1 MKTMFRVSSF
11 LLTTGILVGSFV
23 GFWYGPWSPNLDHRA
38 RNLIVQDHLQEGVDL
53 FLWKAEYALS
63 KEAKHE
69 ALWNAARTASLRSES
84 SIQIRHLLNRCL
96 EEEDFIYRAE
106 VHAQLATL
114 LFEEQPRESIKHW
127 EWALY
132 YGHQKDESVTWR
144 VRLAMALEA
153 EGKMVEAIDV
163 WEEALGYPNSARM
176 AHMVLG
182 RLLLD
187 DDPDMSVYHFQ
198 KAKQLTEQQQDQA
211 AELGFRVAQFEVEYM
226 ENLH

>member
-1 MKTMFRVSSF
+1 MKTIFRVSSF

-38 RNLIVQDHLQEGVDL
+38 RNLVVQDQLEEGVNL
-53 FLWKAEYALS
+53 FLWKADNALS
-63 KEAKHE
+63 RESKHT
-69 ALWNAARTASLRSES
+69 ALWNAARIASLRSD
-84 SIQIRHLLNRCL
+84 SIGWVKGLLQKCL
-96 EEEDFIYRAE
+96 DEEDFLYRAD

-132 YGHQKDESVTWR
+132 YGHDREESVTWR
-144 VRLAMALEA
+144 IRLAMALEA
-153 EGKMVEAIDV
+153 EGKNTEAIDV
-163 WEEALGYPNSARM
+163 WQEALGYPKSARM

-182 RLLLD
+182 RLLLE

-198 KAKQLTEQQQDQA
+198 KAKQLTEQQDQA

-226 ENLH
+226 ENVH

>member
-1 MKTMFRVSSF
+1 MKTIYKVSSF

-23 GFWYGPWSPNLDHRA
+23 GFWFGPWSPNLDHRA
-38 RNLIVQDHLQEGVDL
+38 RTLIVEDHLEEGVAL
-53 FLWKAEYALS
+53 FQWKAEYAFS
-63 KEAKHE
+63 KEAKHT
-69 ALWNAARTASLRSES
+69 ALWNAARTAALRSES
-84 SIQIRHLLNRCL
+84 ISWVKELLQRCL
-96 EEEDFIYRAE
+96 EEEDFLYRAD

-114 LFEEQPRESIKHW
+114 LFEELPRESIKHW
-127 EWALY
+127 EWALF
-132 YGHQKDESVTWR
+132 YGHDRDESVSWR

-153 EGKMVEAIDV
+153 EGKTTEAIDV
-163 WEEALGYPNSARM
+163 WQEALGYPASERM

-182 RLLLD
+182 RLLLT

-198 KAKQLTEQQQDQA
+198 KAKQLTEQQDQA

>member
-1 MKTMFRVSSF
+1 MQTMFKVSSF
-11 LLTTGILVGSFV
+11 LLTIGILVGSFV

-38 RNLIVQDHLQEGVDL
+38 RNLIVQDHLEEGVDL
-53 FLWKAEYALS
+53 FLWKAEYAMS
-63 KEAKHE
+63 KESKHTSM
-69 ALWNAARTASLRSES
+69 WNAARTAALLSPYNVWVKD
-84 SIQIRHLLNRCL
+84 LLNQCL
-96 EEEDFIYRAE
+96 EEEDFLYRAD

-132 YGHQKDESVTWR
+132 YGHQKEESVTWR

-153 EGKMVEAIDV
+153 EGKTIEAIDV
-163 WEEALGYPNSARM
+163 WQEALGYPTSARM

-182 RLLLD
+182 RLLLA

-198 KAKQLTEQQQDQA
+198 KAKQLTERQDQA
-211 AELGFRVAQFEVEYM
+211 AELGFRVAQFEVEIM
-226 ENLH
+226 ESMH

>member
-1 MKTMFRVSSF
+1 MQTMFKVSSF

-38 RNLIVQDHLQEGVDL
+38 RNLIVQDNLEEGVDL
-53 FLWKAEYALS
+53 FLWKAEYAIS
-63 KEAKHE
+63 KESKHTSM
-69 ALWNAARTASLRSES
+69 WNAARTAALCSES
-84 SIQIRHLLNRCL
+84 SVWVKDLLNKCL
-96 EEEDFIYRAE
+96 EEEDFLYRAD

-132 YGHQKDESVTWR
+132 YGHQKEESVTWR

-153 EGKMVEAIDV
+153 EGKTIEAIDV
-163 WEEALGYPNSARM
+163 WQEALGYPTSARM

-182 RLLLD
+182 RLLLE

-198 KAKQLTEQQQDQA
+198 KAKQLTEQQDQA
-211 AELGFRVAQFEVEYM
+211 AELGFRVAQFEVEIM
-226 ENLH
+226 ESMH

>member
-1 MKTMFRVSSF
+1 MQTMFKVSSF

-38 RNLIVQDHLQEGVDL
+38 RNLIVQDHLEEGVDL
-53 FLWKAEYALS
+53 FLWKAEYAIS
-63 KEAKHE
+63 KESKHTSM
-69 ALWNAARTASLRSES
+69 WNAARTAALRSQS
-84 SIQIRHLLNRCL
+84 SVWVKDLLNQCL
-96 EEEDFIYRAE
+96 EEEDFLYRAD

-132 YGHQKDESVTWR
+132 YGHQKSESVTWR

-153 EGKMVEAIDV
+153 EGKTIEAIDV
-163 WEEALGYPNSARM
+163 WQEALGYPISARM

-182 RLLLD
+182 RLLLE

-198 KAKQLTEQQQDQA
+198 KAKQLTEQQDQA
-211 AELGFRVAQFEVEYM
+211 AELGFRVAQFEVEIM
-226 ENLH
+226 ESMH